1 MMYDIA
7 ALQYYYGANFGNV
20 GKNFTY
26 SWNRST
32 GQEFINGQGQ
42 GEPLI
47 DTVFETVSGPEA
59 RHRLTTS
66 AITTTMPGWICGPAS
81 S

>member
-26 SWNRST
+26 S
-32 GQEFINGQGQ
+32 
-42 GEPLI
+42 
-47 DTVFETVSGPEA
+47 
-59 RHRLTTS
+59 
-66 AITTTMPGWICGPAS
+66 
-81 S
+81 